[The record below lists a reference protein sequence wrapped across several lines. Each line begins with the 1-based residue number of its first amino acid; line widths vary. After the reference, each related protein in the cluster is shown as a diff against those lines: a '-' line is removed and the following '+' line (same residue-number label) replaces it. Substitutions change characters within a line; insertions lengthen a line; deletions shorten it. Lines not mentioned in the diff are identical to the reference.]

1 MEFIDLKKQYLQNKF
16 NIEQRI
22 NNVLAHGKFIGGQE
36 VEELEKKRD
45 ELSLKLEST
54 NSHDELIKLGEELGV
69 VANQLEEAEIRWLEL
84 AEKAE

>member
-1 MEFIDLKKQYLQNKF
+1 MSDYSKRLSYKEKYEF
-16 NIEQRI
+16 EQLGPRI
-22 NNVLAHGKFIGGQE
+22 
-36 VEELEKKRD
+36 EELEKKRD

>member
-36 VEELEKKRD
+36 VEELEKK
-45 ELSLKLEST
+45 
-54 NSHDELIKLGEELGV
+54 
-69 VANQLEEAEIRWLEL
+69 L
-84 AEKAE
+84 AEYVGVKHAITCANGTDALTLS